1 MKGVFFEKKEKRKNR
16 RRRHCHENVHVC
28 ATQAGPLGSWTRE
41 ATMTKKAQMIRLG
54 FEGILELKGAY
65 TRKVLK
71 CEWSDD
77 SNGD

>member
-41 ATMTKKAQMIRLG
+41 ATRTKKAEIIRPG
-54 FEGILELKGAY
+54 FEGFQELKGTY
-65 TRKVLK
+65 TWKVLK
-71 CEWSDD
+71 M
-77 SNGD
+77 